1 MSTDYSH
8 TTPSPYASR
17 MWRYAGPHLKY
28 RRPLR
33 RPRRGPGRGRRRH
46 EPLNKTS
53 GPRRSPK
60 LWRVSGRLARP
71 SIGRHGGSCERSKLV
86 GPGLSRGAR
95 QACRR
100 QRPRGM
106 EPGHLLCRRRARSRP
121 QGARTRRRQQTGNQR
136 WLRRSRSQH
145 STQNTRRENWK
156 HRATEGPRPPQ
167 RPSTSRKRRTSRPA
181 LTEHVGDESSLALY
195 RSEGPDKAGRT
206 AAKCV
211 WTGSAQP
218 ISSAASARRTGNEMD
233 CTGSA
238 GDDHRSKGPTPRR
251 LDAHVEGCAAA
262 TALTDSAWWWTRLG
276 RLRRRIRGAG
286 ALLRKAE
293 SAACAAVS
301 GKTAPCRKKHAGTVA
316 CAGFAAPRSRLPRR
330 RLALDNCCYRASNR

>member
-1 MSTDYSH
+1 MSAKTAPRNAGGRALDVLHRLVSMHERSQALHRSAPMPTD
-8 TTPSPYASR
+8 R
-17 MWRYAGPHLKY
+17 V
-28 RRPLR
+28 
-33 RPRRGPGRGRRRH
+33 RRGFEADEHIVGDRRGRGP
-46 EPLNKTS
+46 EQTQ
-53 GPRRSPK
+53 
-60 LWRVSGRLARP
+60 RL
-71 SIGRHGGSCERSKLV
+71 
-86 GPGLSRGAR
+86 
-95 QACRR
+95 
-100 QRPRGM
+100 
-106 EPGHLLCRRRARSRP
+106 
-121 QGARTRRRQQTGNQR
+121 
-136 WLRRSRSQH
+136 LRRSRSQH

-181 LTEHVGDESSLALY
+181 LTEHVGDESSFALY

-251 LDAHVEGCAAA
+251 LDARVEGCAAA